1 MECGHT
7 YRYASR
13 QTTRQVDRRTQTVEE
28 HWPNVEAVLQL
39 EVIAFIAIHLLLSTI
54 VNPGIAVAAAYRPT

>member
-1 MECGHT
+1 MQAD
-7 YRYASR
+7 RQPSR
-13 QTTRQVDRRTQTVEE
+13 WTQTVEE